1 MEKLMGQIVDLS
13 RMYIR
18 NDDMDYD
25 LETEVHQDI
34 TSELQLCKDM
44 KNLPGNGFWDG
55 RNNRQIGCIPN
66 VAYLKA
72 IQDGYELESTD
83 SVVRSR
89 EFKRFLNDHPEFRT
103 ENHINTPGHTGKI
116 IIK

>member
-1 MEKLMGQIVDLS
+1 MGQIVDLS

-18 NDDMDYD
+18 NDDLDYD
-25 LETEVHQDI
+25 LETEVKQDI
-34 TSELQLCKDM
+34 KSELEFCKDM
-44 KNLPGNGFWDG
+44 RDLPGNGFWKNRTG
-55 RNNRQIGCIPN
+55 RQIGSIPN

-72 IQDGYELESTD
+72 LQDGYELESPD

-89 EFKRFLNDHPEFRT
+89 EFKRYLNDHPEFRT
-103 ENHINTPGHTGKI
+103 VNHINTPGHTGNI